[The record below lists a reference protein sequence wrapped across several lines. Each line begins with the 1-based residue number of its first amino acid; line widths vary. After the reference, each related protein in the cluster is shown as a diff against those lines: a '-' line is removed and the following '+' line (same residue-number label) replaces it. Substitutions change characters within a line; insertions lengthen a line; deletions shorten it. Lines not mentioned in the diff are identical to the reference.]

1 MRTER
6 DLQTGQDSY
15 QLGSYQ
21 PQPQPQLQPQP
32 QPPPAARPHPPP
44 IPRSASRAAPRKP
57 RQRRT
62 VILVAVGV
70 GGVIVTLISLLAA
83 GVFSQGSMTVHGTE
97 QVLVNSFD
105 GMDISTAFPDIT
117 AGSEV
122 TVVDPS
128 GKVIGSSYLVASD
141 PTSWGPQDAVYS
153 FTVTVPDGESRYG
166 IEIGHNRGTA
176 WFSARQMRAGPALSV
191 SG

>member
-6 DLQTGQDSY
+6 DLPTGQDTY
-15 QLGSYQ
+15 QPDSYQ
-21 PQPQPQLQPQP
+21 PRSY
-32 QPPPAARPHPPP
+32 QPPRSRAGQPP
-44 IPRSASRAAPRKP
+44 ASRAAPRKP

-62 VILVAVGV
+62 ILFVAVGI
-70 GGVIVTLISLLAA
+70 GGAVVTVMSLLAA

-117 AGSEV
+117 AGSPV

-128 GKVIGSSYLVASD
+128 GTVIGNSYLVASD

-153 FTVTVPDGESRYG
+153 FTVTVPDGQSRYG
-166 IEIGHNRGTA
+166 VEIGRNRGTA
-176 WFSARQMRAGPALSV
+176 WFNAQQMRAGPALSV

>member
-6 DLQTGQDSY
+6 DLRTGQDSY
-15 QLGSYQ
+15 QPRSYQ
-21 PQPQPQLQPQP
+21 PPTPPDGRPQ
-32 QPPPAARPHPPP
+32 PHPPP
-44 IPRSASRAAPRKP
+44 VARQPTSRAAPRRP

-62 VILVAVGV
+62 ILIVAVGI
-70 GGVIVTLISLLAA
+70 GGVIVTVISLLAA

-117 AGSEV
+117 AGSAV

-128 GKVIGSSYLVASD
+128 GKVIGNSYLVASD

-153 FTVTVPDGESRYG
+153 FTVTVPAGESRYG
-166 IEIGHNRGTA
+166 IEIGRNRGTA
-176 WFSARQMRAGPALSV
+176 WFNDQQMRAGPALSV